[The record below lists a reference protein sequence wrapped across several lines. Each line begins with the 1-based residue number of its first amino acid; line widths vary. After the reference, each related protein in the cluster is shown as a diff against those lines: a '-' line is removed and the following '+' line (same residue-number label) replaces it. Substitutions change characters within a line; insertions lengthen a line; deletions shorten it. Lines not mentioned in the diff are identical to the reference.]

1 MSLGCIF
8 LYAGIIDSS
17 SHPLPTGFLLC
28 NGDTFDI
35 NTYPALYTF
44 LNNSN
49 KLPNLVK
56 RYPVMYTPSP
66 IGTIGG
72 SENITMGA
80 IPSHKHESGNLSLAA
95 HSHNISNGVAYASS
109 INVQTDY
116 PKDVGD
122 TALTAY
128 TSGLQVDYLN
138 NDNTVSGNFD
148 STGSNESISIS
159 IVNAYI
165 TINYII
171 KAS

>member
-17 SHPLPTGFLLC
+17 HPLPTGFLLC
-28 NGDTFDI
+28 NGNTFDQ
-35 NTYPALYTF
+35 NTYPTLYTF
-44 LNNSN
+44 LNSN
-49 KLPNLVK
+49 TLPNLVK

-72 SENITMGA
+72 SENISMGA
-80 IPSHKHESGNLSLAA
+80 IPSHTHGSGDLSLAD
-95 HSHNISNGVAYASS
+95 HSHNISNSVPNYASS
-109 INVQTDY
+109 INNPSDFS
-116 PKDVGD
+116 PNVGD
-122 TALTAY
+122 TAVTAY
-128 TSGLQVDYLN
+128 ASGLQVNYSN

-148 STGSNESISIS
+148 SSGSNASIP
-159 IVNAYI
+159 IVNVYI